1 MEDLVPTEFYLS
13 QNHPNPFKEKT
24 TIKYCLPE
32 EIRIKLE
39 IFDSQKQKIKTLV
52 DEIKEAGTYQ
62 VEFRAGG
69 LQSNN
74 YYYRMQVVPTGR
86 QAGNP
91 STGSGQV
98 FVETKKMIL
107 IK

>member
-13 QNHPNPFKEKT
+13 QNFPDPFKEKT

-32 EIRIKLE
+32 EIKIKLDILDNE
-39 IFDSQKQKIKTLV
+39 KRKIKTLV

-62 VEFRAGG
+62 VEFYANG
-69 LQSNN
+69 LQSND
-74 YYYRMQVVPTGR
+74 YYYRMQ
-86 QAGNP
+86 AGN
-91 STGSGQV
+91 
-98 FVETKKMIL
+98 FKATKKMVL

>member
-1 MEDLVPTEFYLS
+1 VEDLVPTEFYLS
-13 QNHPNPFKEKT
+13 RNFPNPFKERT
-24 TIKYCLPE
+24 IIKYCLPE
-32 EIRIKLE
+32 KIKVMLE
-39 IFDSQKQKIKTLV
+39 ILDYEKRKIKTLV

-62 VEFRAGG
+62 VELHAEG

-74 YYYRMQVVPTGR
+74 YYYRM

-98 FVETKKMIL
+98 FVETKKMVL
-107 IK
+107 IM